1 MWGMKKNTCTVN
13 LYHKLKIARKKCGM
27 YW

>member
-1 MWGMKKNTCTVN
+1 MKKNTCTVN